1 MAEGDAAGGRD
12 SGGANCGGDEVY
24 DKNGVSDGAV
34 RTETDDQP
42 GTACKDGA
50 GAGMR
55 SGIRVGAVA
64 PLAGGSGDGTC
75 GTGVVEEEVYE
86 KDREQGNEG
95 TREQGGRRAGGL
107 ANQQVSVKEV
117 HGLLLL
123 FLRLLGGLR
132 FFERACRLEF
142 RLGDQWTGAD
152 SFEQVGLLWF

>member
-1 MAEGDAAGGRD
+1 MGKNGHIQGILGRNTAKLACFSALFVTVGVRSGVGTPTAAIQKGEEGSAAAGGMAEGDAAGGRD

-64 PLAGGSGDGTC
+64 PLAGGSGDGT
-75 GTGVVEEEVYE
+75 
-86 KDREQGNEG
+86 
-95 TREQGGRRAGGL
+95 
-107 ANQQVSVKEV
+107 
-117 HGLLLL
+117 
-123 FLRLLGGLR
+123 
-132 FFERACRLEF
+132 
-142 RLGDQWTGAD
+142 
-152 SFEQVGLLWF
+152 